1 MLAHYRE
8 LPESSMSSQQ
18 KTPLIRYQYDP
29 LNRLT
34 HHRQVEGPVCQ
45 RFYCESRPVTEVQD
59 DVQISIVQ
67 HGDQLL
73 AQQQRLGN
81 KVDSTLL
88 VTDRQRSIF
97 NTLKATQQRSIAYS
111 PFGFHPAASGVGN
124 LLGFNGQP
132 PDPVTGHYLLGNGYR
147 AFNSVLMRFNSPDS
161 LSPFGE
167 GGLNPYAYCQ
177 GDPINRSDPT
187 GHIVSALS
195 QFLSRSKALA
205 YSFEASIQLKPVRN
219 VTRLSDGIFTFE
231 DVYKGRPRLTID
243 GHGIAGGLAEGL
255 SGLELVSLA
264 KRHGVRIDRFES
276 VRMVVCNSADIEKNR
291 YGIAD
296 ISYAESFNRLV
307 KRPVKAYKGKVAT
320 INTYGVFERLGV
332 GETYSGE
339 YFFGVIKTK
348 SALEQYPGGEY
359 RPVIFDRVKRRNK
372 NVRS

>member
-1 MLAHYRE
+1 M
-8 LPESSMSSQQ
+8 
-18 KTPLIRYQYDP
+18 
-29 LNRLT
+29 
-34 HHRQVEGPVCQ
+34 
-45 RFYCESRPVTEVQD
+45 
-59 DVQISIVQ
+59 
-67 HGDQLL
+67 
-73 AQQQRLGN
+73 
-81 KVDSTLL
+81 
-88 VTDRQRSIF
+88 
-97 NTLKATQQRSIAYS
+97 
-111 PFGFHPAASGVGN
+111 
-124 LLGFNGQP
+124 
-132 PDPVTGHYLLGNGYR
+132 
-147 AFNSVLMRFNSPDS
+147 
-161 LSPFGE
+161 SPFGE

-195 QFLSRSKALA
+195 QFLSKTKALA
-205 YSFEASIQLKPVRN
+205 YSFEAGIQLKPVRN

-348 SALEQYPGGEY
+348 PALEQHPGGEY